1 MKFQRNKIDVC
12 FHHCI
17 LDLSMP
23 VGARV
28 IKETNIMQWWKWI
41 VRNGYFNI
49 EWHVRFPPYSYMMET
64 ARKKSAT
71 CTLVSGICLGRHRQF
86 YYMWNKISR
95 SFKSIWSLGRTHDN
109 YKIQKGR
116 FCILSLAFHQQNISS
131 QLHMEDCESHNF
143 ISHKAKK

>member
-95 SFKSIWSLGRTHDN
+95 NFKSIWSLGRTLDN

-143 ISHKAKK
+143 ISHKTKK